1 MQSGL
6 ISKTSQTSGE
16 LHNASSLLSTDSR
29 LAHHRHRILF
39 ERLPEAVVITGQD
52 GSILDFNMAALA
64 FFKQSRADFQESNIK
79 DFYANVEEREGLIAQ
94 LNQIGQVHDAPTI
107 MVDHHQQVKHCLVTS
122 MRLDTPDGQVYGYQ
136 SIIRDVT
143 ANRLAEKKLFN
154 QKNYA
159 EQLIDIAPEAI
170 AIINF
175 SDVTIRVN
183 EEFCRLF
190 QYSQEDCIGQRI
202 ADLTVPKDRQ
212 AESLSLSAQVIGGA
226 SVEVE
231 TQRIRK
237 DGSLVDVSILAKP
250 IAMENDEPAIYIFYR
265 NITAYKKAQEAL
277 RESEERHRTVLEA
290 APDPVIVKRM
300 DGGIIYLNPAFTRV
314 FGWTIEECQSHA
326 IGGISDDNQQEI
338 DEILDHHQNGQP
350 FSGME
355 TKRYTK
361 DGRAIDV
368 SISGALFFDTK
379 GDPEGYVIALQDIT
393 ERRKKDE
400 KLLFVAYHD
409 SLTELPNRKSFYKRL
424 DDLLQHSSR
433 RHSDRSWALMFLDL
447 DKFKQINDTLG
458 HDTGDWLLKRV
469 ADRLKACLRESDHLF
484 RLGGDEFTIILTNLG
499 RDIDVARVTQ
509 KILKTIKRPFI
520 FKGHEIFTSTS
531 IGISVF
537 PNDGWNVERLVKSA
551 DMAMYAAKEDGGNSY
566 RFFTE
571 EMNREA
577 LHRMQMENSLRK
589 ALARDE
595 LRLYYQPLVDRS
607 NGIVGMEALL
617 RWNHPEL
624 GLVMPA
630 DFICICEETGVIVPV
645 GQWVLKTA
653 CLQTRQWH
661 KMGFGDLFISVNL
674 TARQLQE
681 PDFEQMVIDILA
693 QSGLPPQC
701 LNLEVTESNM
711 IQDPENSIAKMETLR
726 AKGVTFSIDDFGTG
740 YSSLSYLNRFP
751 IDSIKIDRSFITD
764 AMENKGDQE
773 IVKTIITMAHSLN
786 IDAMAEGVETKEQ
799 KDFLIHHGCN
809 NLQGFLFA
817 TPLSVDDFM
826 CFLQHHK
833 DTPEKDRLENKKDI
847 VSCKAPC

>member
-6 ISKTSQTSGE
+6 TPETSQTSGE
-16 LHNASSLLSTDSR
+16 LQNQSSLLSTDIR

-39 ERLPEAVVITGQD
+39 ERLPEAVVITRRD
-52 GSILDFNMAALA
+52 GLILDFNTAALA
-64 FFKQSRADFQESNIK
+64 FFKRSQADFQKSNIK
-79 DFYANVEEREGLIAQ
+79 DFYANVEERDRLVAQ

-107 MVDHHQQVKHCLVTS
+107 MVDHDQQVKHCMITS

-136 SIIRDVT
+136 SVIRDVT

-170 AIINF
+170 AIVDF
-175 SDVTIRVN
+175 SDIAIRVN

-190 QYSQEDCIGQRI
+190 QYSPEDCIGQRI
-202 ADLTVPKDRQ
+202 ADLTVPAHLQ
-212 AESLSLSAQVIGGA
+212 AESLSLSAQVIGGE
-226 SVEVE
+226 SVEME
-231 TQRIRK
+231 TQRSRK

-250 IAMENDEPAIYIFYR
+250 IATENDDPAIYLFYR

-277 RESEERHRTVLEA
+277 RKSEERHRTVLEA
-290 APDPVIVKRM
+290 APDPVIVKGM

-314 FGWTIEECQSHA
+314 FGWTIEECQSHP
-326 IGGISDDNQQEI
+326 IEGISDDNQQEI
-338 DEILDHHQNGQP
+338 NEILSHHQNGQP
-350 FSGME
+350 FSGVE
-355 TKRYTK
+355 TRRYTK
-361 DGRAIDV
+361 DGRLVDV
-368 SISGALFFDTK
+368 SISAALLFDTG
-379 GDPEGYVIALQDIT
+379 GDPEGYIIALQDIT

-400 KLLFVAYHD
+400 ELRFVAYHD

-424 DDLLQHSSR
+424 DDLLQRSSR

-458 HDTGDWLLKRV
+458 HDTGDWLLNRV
-469 ADRLKACLRESDHLF
+469 ADRLKACLRETDHLF

-520 FKGHEIFTSTS
+520 FNGHEIFTSTS

-537 PNDGWNVERLVKSA
+537 PNDGWDVERLVKSA

-571 EMNREA
+571 EMNRKA

-595 LRLYYQPLVDRS
+595 LKLYYQPLVDRS

-630 DFICICEETGVIVPV
+630 DFIRICEDTGVIVPV

-661 KMGFGDLFISVNL
+661 DMGFGDLFISVNL

-693 QSGLPPQC
+693 QTGLPPTC
-701 LNLEVTESNM
+701 LNLEVTESHM
-711 IQDPENSIAKMETLR
+711 IQDPDNSIAKMETLR
-726 AKGVTFSIDDFGTG
+726 ALGVTFSIDDFGTG

-764 AMENKGDQE
+764 ALDNKGDQE

-786 IDAMAEGVETKEQ
+786 IDAIAEGVETKEQ
-799 KDFLIHHGCN
+799 KEFLIHHGCS

-817 TPLSVDDFM
+817 TPLSVDEFM
-826 CFLQHHK
+826 VFLQHHK
-833 DTPEKDRLENKKDI
+833 NRLENDKDT
-847 VSCKAPC
+847 VSSRAPCR

>member
-6 ISKTSQTSGE
+6 TPETSKTSGE
-16 LHNASSLLSTDSR
+16 LHNQSSLLSTDSR

-39 ERLPEAVVITGQD
+39 ERLPEAVVITGRD
-52 GSILDFNMAALA
+52 GTILDFNTAALT
-64 FFKQSRADFQESNIK
+64 FFKRSRADFKESNIK
-79 DFYANVEEREGLIAQ
+79 DFYANGEERDGLVAQ

-107 MVDHHQQVKHCLVTS
+107 LVDHCQQVKHCLITS

-136 SIIRDVT
+136 SVIRDVT
-143 ANRLAEKKLFN
+143 ENRIAEKKLFN

-170 AIINF
+170 AIVDF

-190 QYSQEDCIGQRI
+190 HYSQEDCIGQRI
-202 ADLTVPKDRQ
+202 ADLTVPAHLQ
-212 AESLSLSAQVIGGA
+212 AESLSLSAQVIGGE
-226 SVEVE
+226 SVEME

-250 IAMENDEPAIYIFYR
+250 IATENDEPAIYIFYR
-265 NITAYKKAQEAL
+265 NITAYKTAQEAL
-277 RESEERHRTVLEA
+277 RKSEERHRTVLEA
-290 APDPVIVKRM
+290 SPDPVLVKRM

-314 FGWTIEECQSHA
+314 FGWTIEECQKHPIA
-326 IGGISDDNQQEI
+326 GISDDNQQEI
-338 DEILDHHQNGQP
+338 NEILEHHQNGQP
-350 FSGME
+350 FSGVE

-361 DGRAIDV
+361 DGRIVDV
-368 SISGALFFDTK
+368 SISGALFFDTS
-379 GDPEGYVIALQDIT
+379 GDPEGYIIALQDIT

-400 KLLFVAYHD
+400 ELRFVAYHD
-409 SLTELPNRKSFYKRL
+409 SLTGLPNRKSFYKCL
-424 DDLLQHSSR
+424 DDLLQHSGR

-447 DKFKQINDTLG
+447 DKFKQVNDTLG
-458 HDTGDWLLKRV
+458 HDTGDWLLNRV
-469 ADRLKACLRESDHLF
+469 ADRLKDCLRETDHLF

-499 RDIDVARVTQ
+499 RDIDVARVAQ

-520 FKGHEIFTSTS
+520 YNGHEMFTSTS

-537 PNDGWNVERLVKSA
+537 PSDGWDVERLVKSA
-551 DMAMYAAKEDGGNSY
+551 DMAMYAAKEDRGNGY

-571 EMNREA
+571 EMNRKA
-577 LHRMQMENSLRK
+577 LHRMQMETSLRK

-595 LRLYYQPLVDRS
+595 LKLYYQPLVDRS
-607 NGIVGMEALL
+607 GCIVGMEALL

-630 DFICICEETGVIVPV
+630 DFIRICEETGVIVPV
-645 GQWVLKTA
+645 GEWVLKTA

-661 KMGFGDLFISVNL
+661 DMGFGDLFISVNL
-674 TARQLQE
+674 TARQLQD

-693 QSGLPPQC
+693 QTGLAPTC

-764 AMENKGDQE
+764 ALENKGDQE

-786 IDAMAEGVETKEQ
+786 INAIAEGVETKEQ
-799 KDFLIHHGCN
+799 KDFLIHHGCS

-817 TPLSVDDFM
+817 TPLAVDEFM
-826 CFLQHHK
+826 AFLNHHK
-833 DTPEKDRLENKKDI
+833 DTLEQKKDR
-847 VSCKAPC
+847 VPSKAQCQ